1 MATTSPPSPPTPQ
14 PPSAGEP
21 PRAAVRSRRASNAR
35 IIAIGAL
42 ALVVLIIAYLVFGSG
57 GGTTYHLIFPEA
69 GQLVRGNQ
77 VQVGGVPVGSV
88 TAIELTPDDKAKI
101 TIHVDGSLTP
111 LHAGTKAQVRTPSL
125 SSVANRYIQLAPG
138 PNNAPA
144 LPDGATLP
152 ASATK
157 QVTDLDQLFNTLDP
171 KTRKGLAEFIQGN
184 AAQYVGAGTEFG
196 ESTEY
201 FGPFLSAS
209 NHFFAELVRD
219 QPVFTHFLIET
230 AKAVTTIGARAPQ
243 LSSLIENANTTFKA
257 IGDQQESFAAGLKE
271 LPVTLQEGNNTF
283 KKLPA
288 TFKALETLV
297 VASKPTTQPLI
308 KLFNHLNSLVQ
319 TGQEPI
325 TNFSE
330 AFSSPGPN
338 NDLTDIALVLPK
350 LYKQLTTASPAVVQ
364 GEKESAPITA
374 FFGPYSPDLVG
385 ALRTFG
391 QSGAYYDADGNYA
404 RISPVFPS
412 FASNEK
418 DTLKPASPTA
428 ALANLKSGE
437 LRRCPGAA
445 TQPSADGSSPF
456 VDGELLTCDVAEHP

>member
-1 MATTSPPSPPTPQ
+1 GEDHDPRRRLADTAARRHQ
-14 PPSAGEP
+14 SAG
-21 PRAAVRSRRASNAR
+21 ADAVALERRQPLHP
-35 IIAIGAL
+35 AL
-42 ALVVLIIAYLVFGSG
+42 A
-57 GGTTYHLIFPEA
+57 GTEQRA
-69 GQLVRGNQ
+69 GAARRRDQRSHR
-77 VQVGGVPVGSV
+77 P
-88 TAIELTPDDKAKI
+88 
-101 TIHVDGSLTP
+101 
-111 LHAGTKAQVRTPSL
+111 R
-125 SSVANRYIQLAPG
+125 
-138 PNNAPA
+138 PA
-144 LPDGATLP
+144 
-152 ASATK
+152 
-157 QVTDLDQLFNTLDP
+157 VNTLDP

-184 AAQYVGAGTEFG
+184 AAQYVGAGKELG

-243 LSSLIENANTTFKA
+243 LSSLIENANTTFTA
-257 IGDQQESFAAGLKE
+257 IGNQQESFAKGLKE

-308 KLFNHLNSLVQ
+308 KLLNHLNSLVQ

-330 AFSSPGPN
+330 AFSRPGPN

-364 GEKESAPITA
+364 G
-374 FFGPYSPDLVG
+374 
-385 ALRTFG
+385 
-391 QSGAYYDADGNYA
+391 
-404 RISPVFPS
+404 
-412 FASNEK
+412 
-418 DTLKPASPTA
+418 
-428 ALANLKSGE
+428 
-437 LRRCPGAA
+437 
-445 TQPSADGSSPF
+445 
-456 VDGELLTCDVAEHP
+456 